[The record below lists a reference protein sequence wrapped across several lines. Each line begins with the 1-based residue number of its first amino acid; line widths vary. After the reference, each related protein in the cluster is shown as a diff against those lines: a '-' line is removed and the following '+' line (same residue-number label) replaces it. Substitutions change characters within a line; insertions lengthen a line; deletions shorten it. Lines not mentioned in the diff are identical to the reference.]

1 MAELSGSKV
10 HKIKRLLFLRDVFV
24 ISISAFGGPE
34 MHLALFNKRLV
45 EMRKYLS
52 HEDLLELYSLA
63 QMLPGPSS
71 TQTITSMGYRF
82 GGATLAFLT
91 LMIWVLPAFI
101 IMTLCSFIFSS
112 SYFDAQRTM
121 EVFRFIQPLA
131 VAFIIVAGWKMAKKV
146 VKTKLSAFLA
156 FFAFGMAALMRHPL
170 EKVFKTPWIFP
181 IVLVLGGLISYLVN
195 RKEVVEADSNR
206 PKLKIK
212 WLYLIVFLAIF
223 IGSAVALKITQDKPL
238 SIFQNTYQ
246 FGTIVFGGGNVLVP
260 MMYDQFVQVKEYLT
274 ADEFLTGIG
283 LNQAVPGPI
292 FTIATYIGGLSLRD
306 GSVTYQIL
314 GSVLG
319 TVGIFLPGALM
330 IFFIY
335 PLWDSIKNLKVI
347 RRSLDGIIA
356 ASSGLVLAAGYLLF
370 LPVAFRWKEPNNFF
384 YTNLQEENFI
394 QWGEIGLVIAL
405 VILLFNLKLPSPIWV
420 ISAILA
426 GVLIP
431 V

>member
-1 MAELSGSKV
+1 MAELSGAKV
-10 HKIKRLLFLRDVFV
+10 QKIKRLLFLRDVFM
-24 ISISAFGGPE
+24 ISITAFGGPE
-34 MHLALFNKRLV
+34 MHLALFNKRMV
-45 EMRKYLS
+45 EMRKYLN

-71 TQTITSMGYRF
+71 TQTITSMGYKF

-101 IMTLCSFIFSS
+101 LMTLCSFIFSS
-112 SYFDAQRTM
+112 SYFDSEMTLK
-121 EVFRFIQPLA
+121 VFRFIQPLA
-131 VAFIIVAGWKMAKKV
+131 VAFIITAGWRMAKKV
-146 VKTKLSAFLA
+146 IKTKLSAILM
-156 FFAFGMAALMRHPL
+156 FFAFVMAALMRHPL
-170 EKVFKTPWIFP
+170 EQYFKTPWIFP
-181 IVLVLGGLISYLVN
+181 IVLILGGIISYLVN
-195 RKEVVEADSNR
+195 RKEVVEADKNH
-206 PKLKIK
+206 PKLIIK
-212 WLYLIVFLAIF
+212 WRYLVVFLTIF
-223 IGSAVALKITQDKPL
+223 IGSAIALNITQNRPL

-260 MMYDQFVQVKEYLT
+260 MMFDQFVQTKEYLT

-292 FTIATYIGGLSLRD
+292 FTIATFIGGLTMREGGVLA
-306 GSVTYQIL
+306 QIW

-335 PLWDSIKNLKVI
+335 PLWDSIKNLKII
-347 RRSLDGIIA
+347 RRSLEGIIA

-384 YTNLQEENFI
+384 YTNLMEHDFI

-420 ISAILA
+420 LSAILA

>member
-1 MAELSGSKV
+1 
-10 HKIKRLLFLRDVFV
+10 
-24 ISISAFGGPE
+24 
-34 MHLALFNKRLV
+34 
-45 EMRKYLS
+45 
-52 HEDLLELYSLA
+52 
-63 QMLPGPSS
+63 
-71 TQTITSMGYRF
+71 
-82 GGATLAFLT
+82 
-91 LMIWVLPAFI
+91 
-101 IMTLCSFIFSS
+101 
-112 SYFDAQRTM
+112 
-121 EVFRFIQPLA
+121 
-131 VAFIIVAGWKMAKKV
+131 
-146 VKTKLSAFLA
+146 
-156 FFAFGMAALMRHPL
+156 
-170 EKVFKTPWIFP
+170 
-181 IVLVLGGLISYLVN
+181 
-195 RKEVVEADSNR
+195 
-206 PKLKIK
+206 
-212 WLYLIVFLAIF
+212 
-223 IGSAVALKITQDKPL
+223 
-238 SIFQNTYQ
+238 
-246 FGTIVFGGGNVLVP
+246 VLVP
-260 MMYDQFVQVKEYLT
+260 MMYDQFVQLKEYLT

-347 RRSLDGIIA
+347 RRSLDGIVA